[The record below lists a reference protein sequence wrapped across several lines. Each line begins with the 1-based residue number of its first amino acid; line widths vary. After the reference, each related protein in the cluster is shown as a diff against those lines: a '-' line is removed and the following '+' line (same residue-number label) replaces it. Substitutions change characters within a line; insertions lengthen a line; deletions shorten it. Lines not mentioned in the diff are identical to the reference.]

1 MRFNLHILV
10 ALTAGIAALA
20 LSPEPAR
27 ANMMATCAPEIA
39 SLCPNVREGRGRIT
53 ACLFSHGEKLG
64 AGCRGEVQ
72 SVATSGGSRFA
83 PSGVRAMMSPS
94 FVADPPASC
103 QSDAGRVCSNVQG
116 GDGRMFACLYA
127 HTDNV
132 SGACTTDARAKLD
145 AIN

>member
-1 MRFNLHILV
+1 MRTNLHLFV
-10 ALTAGIAALA
+10 ALATGLAALA
-20 LSPEPAR
+20 LSPAPAR

-72 SVATSGGSRFA
+72 AVASSGGSRFA
-83 PSGVRAMMSPS
+83 PSGVRSMMAPG
-94 FVADPPASC
+94 FAANPPASC
-103 QSDAGRVCSNVQG
+103 QADAGRVCGNVQN

-127 HTDNV
+127 HTDKV
-132 SGACTTDARAKLD
+132 SGTCSTDARATL
-145 AIN
+145 NSLN